1 MSENIY
7 NSSLENIYNN
17 ELHYFGQVK
26 EITND
31 YKFFA
36 DTQISKFNSTLIN
49 DFIQS
54 IKEII
59 NNDAYKIDFEL
70 MSSSNNKKTIEI
82 DVVAVYRNSV
92 RETIN

>member
-1 MSENIY
+1 MY
-7 NSSLENIYNN
+7 
-17 ELHYFGQVK
+17 YFGQVK
-26 EITND
+26 EITSD

-36 DTQISKFNSTLIN
+36 DTQISKFNSTVIN
-49 DFIQS
+49 NFIQS
-54 IKEII
+54 IKELI
-59 NNDAYKIDFEL
+59 NNDTYKIDFEL